1 MVTLLRHSQE
11 ETGSQ
16 RLGVAYRYGARVRLY
31 CKIIHPTEVCGFNDA
46 EILDLAGWVTHGNPV
61 SMWANVS
68 ALVES
73 RPLCGRRGPHRRH

>member
-31 CKIIHPTEVCGFNDA
+31 
-46 EILDLAGWVTHGNPV
+46 
-61 SMWANVS
+61 
-68 ALVES
+68 
-73 RPLCGRRGPHRRH
+73 